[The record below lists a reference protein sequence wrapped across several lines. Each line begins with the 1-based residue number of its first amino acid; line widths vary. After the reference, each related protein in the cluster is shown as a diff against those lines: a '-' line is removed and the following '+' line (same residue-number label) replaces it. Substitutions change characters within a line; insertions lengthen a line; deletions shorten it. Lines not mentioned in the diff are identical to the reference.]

1 MSKIIVSCATLA
13 AGGAERVLS
22 TLSKPLADKYDS
34 VIFVM
39 WLDVPVFYKI
49 DNRVRI
55 LCIENEAGTKKDI
68 KKMLWFREF
77 IKKEQPDV
85 LLSFLEPY
93 NLRVLISTMG
103 LGIKT
108 YVAERNDPHGVNK
121 YWIIDQF
128 EKLVYRLADKILVQ
142 TETIKK
148 FFDGALA
155 DRTSVIYN
163 PVNLQEE
170 MVGKALKIEKK
181 KRIVSVARLT
191 PQKNNDVLIK
201 AFAKFSESHPNY
213 TLTIYGIGELGE
225 DLKKLAES
233 LGVREKVSMPGASK
247 TIHEDIL
254 NAEMMCLVSSREGMS
269 NAMIESMCLGLPCI
283 CTKVSGAIDLIKDG
297 ENGILV
303 NIRDEEAL
311 YEQMCRVADD
321 KEFAESIGREASRL
335 YDILRTDR
343 ISKQWI
349 DCLDK
354 C

>member
-1 MSKIIVSCATLA
+1 MSKLIVSGATLA

-22 TLSKPLADKYDS
+22 VLSAPLADRYDT
-34 VIFVM
+34 VIYVM
-39 WLDVPVFYKI
+39 WLNVPVFYKI

-55 LCIENEAGTKKDI
+55 VCIEKEAGTKNDI

-77 IKKEQPDV
+77 IKKEHPDI
-85 LLSFLEPY
+85 LLSFLEPF
-93 NLRVLISTMG
+93 NIRVLISTMG

-108 YVAERNDPHGVNK
+108 FVAERNDPHGVNK
-121 YWIIDQF
+121 YWVIDQF

-155 DRTSVIYN
+155 ERTTVIYN
-163 PVNLQEE
+163 PVNLQED
-170 MVGKALKIEKK
+170 MVGKALTVEKK

-201 AFAKFSESHPNY
+201 AFAKFSESHPDY
-213 TLTIYGIGELGE
+213 TLTIYGIGELGNE
-225 DLKKLAES
+225 LKQLAES
-233 LGVREKVSMPGASK
+233 LGVGEKVSMPGASK

-254 NAEMMCLVSSREGMS
+254 DAEMMCLVSSREGMS

-283 CTKVSGAIDLIKDG
+283 CTKVSGAIDLIRDG

-321 KEFAESIGREASRL
+321 KEFAGSIGMEASHL

>member
-1 MSKIIVSCATLA
+1 MSKLIVSGATLA

-22 TLSKPLADKYDS
+22 VLSTPLADRYDT
-34 VIFVM
+34 VIYVM
-39 WLDVPVFYKI
+39 WLDVPIFYDTDK
-49 DNRVRI
+49 RVRKV
-55 LCIENEAGTKKDI
+55 CIEKEVGSKSDI
-68 KKMLWFREF
+68 KKMLWFRKF
-77 IKKEQPDV
+77 IKKEQPDI

-93 NLRVLISTMG
+93 NLRVLISTVG

-108 YVAERNDPHGVNK
+108 FVAERNDPHGVNK

-254 NAEMMCLVSSREGMS
+254 DAEMMCLVSSREGMS

-311 YEQMCRVADD
+311 YEQMCRVAND
-321 KEFAESIGREASRL
+321 KEFAERIGMEASHL

>member
-1 MSKIIVSCATLA
+1 MSKIIVSGATLA

-22 TLSKPLADKYDS
+22 VLSTPLADRYDT
-34 VIFVM
+34 VIYVM
-39 WLDVPVFYKI
+39 WLDVPIFYDTDK
-49 DNRVRI
+49 RVRKV
-55 LCIENEAGTKKDI
+55 CIEKEVGSKSNI
-68 KKMLWFREF
+68 KKMLWFRKF
-77 IKKEQPDV
+77 IKKEHPDV
-85 LLSFLEPY
+85 LLSFLEPF
-93 NLRVLISTMG
+93 NIRVLLSTMG

-108 YVAERNDPHGVNK
+108 CVAERNDPHGVNK

-155 DRTSVIYN
+155 ERTAVIYN

-170 MVGKALKIEKK
+170 MVGRALKVEKK

-201 AFAKFSESHPNY
+201 AFAKFSENHPDY

-225 DLKKLAES
+225 ELKYLAES
-233 LGVREKVSMPGASK
+233 LGIGDKVSMPGASK

-254 NAEMMCLVSSREGMS
+254 DAETMCLVSSREGMS
-269 NAMIESMCLGLPCI
+269 NSMIESMCLGLPCI

-297 ENGILV
+297 ENGLLV
-303 NIRDEEAL
+303 DIGDVDGLVERMNFIADNTGKAKEIGINASKL
-311 YEQMCRVADD
+311 Y
-321 KEFAESIGREASRL
+321 KL
-335 YDILRTDR
+335 LNKDR
-343 ISKQWI
+343 ICKEWH
-349 DCLDK
+349 DVLEN
-354 C
+354 

>member
-22 TLSKPLADKYDS
+22 ILSTPLADRYDT
-34 VIFVM
+34 VMYVM
-39 WLDVPVFYKI
+39 WLDVPIFYDTDKRVKKI
-49 DNRVRI
+49 S
-55 LCIENEAGTKKDI
+55 IEKEVGSKSDI
-68 KKMLWFREF
+68 KKMFWFRRF
-77 IKKEQPDV
+77 IKKEHPDV
-85 LLSFLEPY
+85 LLSFLEPF
-93 NLRVLISTMG
+93 NIRVLISTMG
-103 LGIKT
+103 LGVKT
-108 YVAERNDPHGVNK
+108 FVAERNDPHGVNK

-142 TETIKK
+142 TETIRK
-148 FFDGALA
+148 FFDGDLKE
-155 DRTSVIYN
+155 RTTVIYN
-163 PVNLQEE
+163 PVNLPKE
-170 MVGKALKIEKK
+170 MVGKALQVPKHKK
-181 KRIVSVARLT
+181 IVSVARLT

-201 AFAKFSESHPNY
+201 AFARFSENHPNY
-213 TLTIYGIGELGE
+213 TLTIYGIGGLGE
-225 DLKKLAES
+225 ELKQLAES
-233 LGVREKVSMPGASK
+233 LGVGQKVLMPGPSK

-303 NIRDEEAL
+303 NIRDKGAL

-321 KEFAESIGREASRL
+321 KEFAKRIGREASHL

>member
-1 MSKIIVSCATLA
+1 MSKIIVSGATLA

-22 TLSKPLADKYDS
+22 ILSKPLADRYDT
-34 VIFVM
+34 VIYVM
-39 WLDVPVFYKI
+39 WLDVPIFYDTDK
-49 DNRVRI
+49 RVKKV
-55 LCIENEAGTKKDI
+55 CIEREVGSKSDI
-68 KKMLWFREF
+68 KKMLWFRKF
-77 IKKEQPDV
+77 IEKEHPDV
-85 LLSFLEPY
+85 LLSFLEPF
-93 NLRVLISTMG
+93 NIRVLLSTMG

-170 MVGKALKIEKK
+170 MVGKALMVEKK
-181 KRIVSVARLT
+181 RRIVSVARLT

-201 AFAKFSESHPNY
+201 AFAKFSENHPDY

-225 DLKKLAES
+225 ELKCLAES
-233 LGVREKVSMPGASK
+233 LGVGKKVSMPGACK
-247 TIHEDIL
+247 AIHEDIL
-254 NAEMMCLVSSREGMS
+254 DAEMMCLVSSREGMS
-269 NAMIESMCLGLPCI
+269 NSMIESMCLGLPCI

-297 ENGILV
+297 ENGLLV
-303 NIRDEEAL
+303 DIGDVDGLVERMNFIADNTVNAKEIGINASKL
-311 YEQMCRVADD
+311 Y
-321 KEFAESIGREASRL
+321 KL
-335 YDILRTDR
+335 LNKDR
-343 ISKQWI
+343 ICKKW
-349 DCLDK
+349 LDVLES
-354 C
+354 